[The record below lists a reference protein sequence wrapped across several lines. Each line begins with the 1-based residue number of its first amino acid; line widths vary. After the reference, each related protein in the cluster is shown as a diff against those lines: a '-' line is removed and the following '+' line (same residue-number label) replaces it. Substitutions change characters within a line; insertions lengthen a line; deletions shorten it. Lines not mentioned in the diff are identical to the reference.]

1 MSELSAN
8 YVRETKETKIEVY
21 LKVCGQRKV
30 EVKTG
35 LGYVDHMLTL
45 LGFWGGFDLTLK
57 AQGDIEVDAHH
68 TLEDIG
74 LCLGEVISR
83 VAEDKSGLARVGW
96 AKVPMDE
103 SLSEVVVDLSGRPY
117 LVYREE
123 ILPVVIFGQEKDV
136 WREFFKSL
144 AFRSKMN
151 LHISYCYGQNG
162 HHLIESACKGLG
174 LCLQQAFRLLGDEVL
189 STKGR
194 ID

>member
-1 MSELSAN
+1 MSELSAD

-35 LGYVDHMLTL
+35 LGYVDHILAL
-45 LGFWGGFDLTLK
+45 LAFWGGFDLILK
-57 AQGDIEVDAHH
+57 AQGDIDIDAHH

-83 VAEDKSGLARVGW
+83 VAGDKSGLARVGW

-117 LVYREE
+117 LVYRDE
-123 ILPVVIFGQEKDV
+123 ILPAMIFGQEKDI

-151 LHISYCYGQNG
+151 LHILYCYGQNG